1 MSDPAYIL
9 GMKGISKTF
18 PGVKALSEVSFNCQA
33 GQVHALVG
41 ENGAGKSTLM
51 KILAGVHQPDEGE
64 IILRGQAVK
73 LHNPREAQRLGISII
88 YQEFNLVP
96 YMTVAQNIMLGRE
109 PRTPLRTIDSKK
121 LNAQARYWL
130 DILHVDLNP
139 RLNVEQLTVAQQQIV
154 EIVKALSY
162 DADIIVMDEPTAA
175 LTPHEVAN
183 LFHYIELLKARGKTI
198 IFISHRLDEI
208 FMIADWVTVLKDGAV
223 VTSQP
228 ASALSKASMVQHMV
242 GRELKETFPH
252 RLSGVP
258 GEPVLELRNVHSH
271 NLRDVSLMVKRGEV
285 VGVAGLEGHG
295 QRELSRLL
303 FGLEPMTAGEVWI
316 NGKRVNMRDPL
327 AAMHAGVAFVSDD
340 RKEEGLQLPLSI
352 RKNVSLPSLTKL
364 SRLLFVQE
372 RREKQMVRQ
381 VAGSVDIRAPSLDVE
396 VQYLSG
402 GNQQKTVLA
411 KWLTREPEV
420 LVFGEPTR
428 GIDVGAKVEIYR
440 LMRELAE
447 RGKGVVMVSSDLLEV
462 IGMSDRILVMHK
474 GTIAAEMPGEIATEE
489 SIMRAATGYNPLDE
503 ATIAEEEARVRQ
515 QARTAA
521 QAQEQPRGQP
531 LQPAQ

>member
-1 MSDPAYIL
+1 MSGADYIL
-9 GMKGISKTF
+9 EMRGISKSF
-18 PGVKALSEVSFNCQA
+18 PGVKALSGVSFNCA
-33 GQVHALVG
+33 PGQVHALVG

-64 IILRGQAVK
+64 IVLRGQAVK
-73 LHNPREAQRLGISII
+73 LHNPKVAQRLGISII

-121 LNAQARYWL
+121 LNAQARHWL

-208 FMIADWVTVLKDGAV
+208 FMIAEWITVLKDGAV

-228 ASALSKASMVQHMV
+228 ASALTKAAMVQHMV
-242 GRELKETFPH
+242 GRELKETFPR
-252 RLSGVP
+252 RLSGEP
-258 GEPVLELRNVHSH
+258 GQPVLELRNVFSSNHLH
-271 NLRDVSLMVKRGEV
+271 NVSLVVRRGEV

-295 QRELSRLL
+295 QRELARLL
-303 FGLEPMTAGEVWI
+303 FGLEPVTGGEVFI
-316 NGKRVNMRDPL
+316 NGKRVHMRDPID
-327 AAMHAGVAFVSDD
+327 AMHAGVAFVSDD

-381 VAGSVDIRAPSLDVE
+381 VSESVDIRAPSMEVE

-447 RGKGVVMVSSDLLEV
+447 RGKAVIMVSSDLLEV
-462 IGMSDRILVMHK
+462 IGMSDRIVVMHK
-474 GTIAAEMPGEIATEE
+474 GTIATEMPGAGATEE

-503 ATIAEEEARVRQ
+503 VEIAEEEARVRH
-515 QARTAA
+515 QARAA
-521 QAQEQPRGQP
+521 AGQPQGQP

>member
-1 MSDPAYIL
+1 MSSPAYIL
-9 GMKGISKTF
+9 EMKGISKSF
-18 PGVKALSEVSFNCQA
+18 PGVKALSGVSFNCLP

-64 IILRGQAVK
+64 IVLRGQAVK
-73 LHNPREAQRLGISII
+73 LHNPREAQRLGMSII

-109 PRTPLRTIDSKK
+109 PRTALRTIDRKK

-130 DILHVDLNP
+130 DMLHIDLNP
-139 RLNVEQLTVAQQQIV
+139 RLTVEQLTVAQQQIV

-162 DADIIVMDEPTAA
+162 DAEIIVMDEPTAA

-183 LFHYIELLKARGKTI
+183 LFHYIELLKGRGKTI

-208 FMIADWVTVLKDGAV
+208 FMIADWITVLKDGAV

-228 ASALSKASMVQHMV
+228 ASALSKGSMVQHMV

-252 RLSGVP
+252 RLAGVP
-258 GEPVLELRNVHSH
+258 GEPVLELR
-271 NLRDVSLMVKRGEV
+271 DVSSRNRLHNVSLVVKRGEV

-303 FGLEPMTAGEVWI
+303 FGLEPVTGGEVLI
-316 NGKRVNMRDPL
+316 NGKRVNLHDPID
-327 AAMHAGVAFVSDD
+327 AMHAGVAFVSDD

-352 RKNVSLPSLTKL
+352 RKNVSLPSLTRL
-364 SRLLFVQE
+364 SRFLFVQE
-372 RREKQMVRQ
+372 RQEKQMVRQ
-381 VAGSVDIRAPSLDVE
+381 VADAVDIRAPSMEVE

-428 GIDVGAKVEIYR
+428 GIDIGAKVEIYR

-447 RGKGVVMVSSDLLEV
+447 RGKAVVMISSDLLEV
-462 IGMSDRILVMHK
+462 IGMSDRIVVLHK
-474 GTIAAEMPGEIATEE
+474 GSIAAEMPGATATEE
-489 SIMRAATGYNPLDE
+489 SIMRAATGYNPEDE
-503 ATIAEEEARVRQ
+503 AQITEEERRVQQ
-515 QARTAA
+515 QARIAA
-521 QAQEQPRGQP
+521 QAKGQP

>member
-1 MSDPAYIL
+1 MSSTAYIL
-9 GMKGISKTF
+9 EMKGISKSF
-18 PGVKALSEVSFNCQA
+18 PGVKALSGVSFNCLP

-64 IILRGQAVK
+64 IVLRGQEVK
-73 LHNPREAQRLGISII
+73 LHNPREAQRLGMSII

-109 PRTPLRTIDSKK
+109 PRTALRTIDRKK

-130 DILHVDLNP
+130 DMLHIDLNP
-139 RLNVEQLTVAQQQIV
+139 RLTVEQLTVAQQQIV

-162 DADIIVMDEPTAA
+162 DAEIIVMDEPTAA

-208 FMIADWVTVLKDGAV
+208 FMIADWITILKDGAV

-228 ASALSKASMVQHMV
+228 ASALSKGSMVQHMV

-252 RLSGVP
+252 RLAGVP
-258 GEPVLELRNVHSH
+258 GEPVLELR
-271 NLRDVSLMVKRGEV
+271 DVSSRNRLHNVSLVVKRGEV

-303 FGLEPMTAGEVWI
+303 FGLEPVTAGEVLI
-316 NGKRVNMRDPL
+316 NGKRVTLHDPID
-327 AAMHAGVAFVSDD
+327 AMHAGVAFVSDD

-352 RKNVSLPSLTKL
+352 RKNVSLPSLTRL
-364 SRLLFVQE
+364 SRFLFVQE

-381 VAGSVDIRAPSLDVE
+381 VADAVDIRAPSMEVE

-428 GIDVGAKVEIYR
+428 GIDIGAKVEIYR

-447 RGKGVVMVSSDLLEV
+447 RGKAVVMISSDLLEV
-462 IGMSDRILVMHK
+462 IGMSDRIVVLHK
-474 GTIAAEMPGEIATEE
+474 GSIAAEMPGATATEE
-489 SIMRAATGYNPLDE
+489 SIMRAATGYNPEDE
-503 ATIAEEEARVRQ
+503 ARITAQERRVQQ
-515 QARTAA
+515 QARIAA
-521 QAQEQPRGQP
+521 QAQAQGQP